1 MGDGLKYLQITISPK
16 NIVVGQKITSEK
28 NARAREL
35 RHHMTDEEAILW
47 QRLRINRLG
56 GWHFRRQQIIASFIV
71 DFYCHAAS
79 LVVEIDGPIHTN
91 QVEYDAER
99 DRVLTEMGCRVMRF
113 PNEQVDKN
121 LEGVL
126 LHILQACKES
136 K

>member
-1 MGDGLKYLQITISPK
+1 MPPK
-16 NIVVGQKITSEK
+16 NIVVGQKVISEK
-28 NARAREL
+28 AARSKEL
-35 RHHMTDEEAILW
+35 RHHMTDEEASLW
-47 QRLRINRLG
+47 QRLRANRLE
-56 GWHFRRQQIIASFIV
+56 GWHFRRRQVIAGYIV
-71 DFYCHAAS
+71 DFYCHAAG
-79 LVVEIDGPIHTN
+79 LVIEIDGPIHTN

-99 DRVLTEMGCRVMRF
+99 DRVLTEMGFRVMRF